1 MRLDIILW
9 VPDGSTWPVQYIFR
23 TVKGHIRAEINKGWR
38 AFSLDNSLK
47 VGDVCVFESI
57 KGVKVSFIVKI
68 FRAAEDA
75 NCFLSPGTGGQV
87 TQRPSSSRASTA
99 LGAASKFISE
109 NPFFTIRITS
119 DHLKCVTAVPRAFV
133 RKHLPKEGSIKKYTE
148 GSAHTVML
156 QVANRSWPVKLIL
169 YPHSDKFSAGWSAF
183 IRDNTLRVGDV
194 CIFELIKR
202 DDVVLKVNIFRCLT

>member
-1 MRLDIILW
+1 MRLDIILR

-75 NCFLSPGTGGQV
+75 NCFLSPG
-87 TQRPSSSRASTA
+87 
-99 LGAASKFISE
+99 
-109 NPFFTIRITS
+109 
-119 DHLKCVTAVPRAFV
+119 
-133 RKHLPKEGSIKKYTE
+133 
-148 GSAHTVML
+148 
-156 QVANRSWPVKLIL
+156 
-169 YPHSDKFSAGWSAF
+169 
-183 IRDNTLRVGDV
+183 
-194 CIFELIKR
+194 
-202 DDVVLKVNIFRCLT
+202 